1 MQTYLYFQPQ
11 YFGEFVCDASK
22 CNDNC
27 CKKFWNIDIDKATYE
42 KYSRLQPESLARAII
57 EHFDYDAANDRYLL
71 KDHPCPFLN
80 EKNLCRIQLEFGE
93 KFLSPTCRTYPR
105 VICYFG
111 NFFGRSLALS
121 CPVAAEMI
129 LFNPEPMSFELLT
142 TAEDIFNH
150 KVHVSQMHVDEKL
163 LPHVIDIQVA
173 MISILQERTLTID
186 QRLIVLGFFLDRLD
200 ELSGAFDETALT
212 KLLAAYESKK
222 FLVEQVPLMIQST
235 NFSAKNFSDVMT
247 TIAAQ
252 IPESVIPLAKLAAGC
267 EKLGNFKKIF
277 ATEHATFFENF
288 LVNEIFQNRY
298 PWQFAGSITTNFG
311 LFAAK
316 YKIFE
321 LMILATAVGG
331 NGGKADI
338 IRAVGHYTNHLN
350 HVEEYQ
356 RRIFFSLQDSD
367 AFGLIN
373 SLLDGGD

>member
-1 MQTYLYFQPQ
+1 MQNYLYFQPQ
-11 YFGEFVCDASK
+11 YFREFICDASK

-42 KYSRLQPESLARAII
+42 KYSHLQPENFARAII

-71 KDHPCPFLN
+71 KDHPCPFLT

-111 NFFGRSLALS
+111 NFFERSLALS
-121 CPVAAEMI
+121 CPVAAEKI
-129 LFNPEPMSFELLT
+129 LFNPEPMSFELLMSE
-142 TAEDIFNH
+142 EDIFNH
-150 KVHVSQMHVDEKL
+150 KVHISHMHVDERL
-163 LPHVIDIQVA
+163 LPHVIDIQAA

-200 ELSGAFDETALT
+200 ELSGAFDETALI
-212 KLLAAYESKK
+212 KLIFAYESKN
-222 FLVEQVPLMIQST
+222 FLAEHVPLMIQST

-247 TIAAQ
+247 TIATK
-252 IPESVIPLAKLAAGC
+252 IPEEVIPLTKLAAGY
-267 EKLGNFKKIF
+267 EQLGDFKKF
-277 ATEHATFFENF
+277 FVTEHATFFENF
-288 LVNEIFQNRY
+288 LVNEIFQNCY
-298 PWQFAGSITTNFG
+298 PWRFAGSITTNFG

-321 LMILATAVGG
+321 LMILATAIGG

-338 IRAVGHYTNHLN
+338 IRTVGHYTNYLN